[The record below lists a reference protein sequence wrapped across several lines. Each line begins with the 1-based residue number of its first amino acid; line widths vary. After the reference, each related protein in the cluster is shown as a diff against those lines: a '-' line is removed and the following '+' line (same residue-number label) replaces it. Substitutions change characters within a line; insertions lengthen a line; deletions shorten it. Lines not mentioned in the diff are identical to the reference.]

1 MADAPKNT
9 KLANRKT
16 LRDQSGACRASPPH
30 HEPAPHKG
38 VERRHQRI
46 QEARGLGKGNAAEI
60 LPKAYQAI
68 DKAVK
73 GGILKKN
80 TAARMK
86 SGLAKKL
93 AVK

>member
-9 KLANRKT
+9 KLANRKESAKKANRVAIRRRVMN
-16 LRDQSGACRASPPH
+16 LRRSKAMKSVTKEFNKLVSQ
-30 HEPAPHKG
+30 
-38 VERRHQRI
+38 
-46 QEARGLGKGNAAEI
+46 KGNAAEV

>member
-9 KLANRKT
+9 KLANRKESAKKAARVA
-16 LRDQSGACRASPPH
+16 LR
-30 HEPAPHKG
+30 
-38 VERRHQRI
+38 RRTINLRRI
-46 QEARGLGKGNAAEI
+46 KAMKDVSKQFKKLVIAKGNAAEL

-73 GGILKKN
+73 GGVLKAN